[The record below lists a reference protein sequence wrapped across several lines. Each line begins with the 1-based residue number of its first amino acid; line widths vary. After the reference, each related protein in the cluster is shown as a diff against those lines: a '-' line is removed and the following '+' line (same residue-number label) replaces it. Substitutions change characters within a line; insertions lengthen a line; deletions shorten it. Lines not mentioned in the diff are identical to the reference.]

1 VIRLRRD
8 HKSAVPP
15 SNSYHALALLHELLS
30 VANGG
35 VRASEESGTSARRW
49 LMSRMR
55 REAEAKAL
63 PLVGGVGKQPEVN
76 F

>member
-1 VIRLRRD
+1 
-8 HKSAVPP
+8 
-15 SNSYHALALLHELLS
+15 
-30 VANGG
+30 
-35 VRASEESGTSARRW
+35 
-49 LMSRMR
+49 MSRMR

>member
-1 VIRLRRD
+1 
-8 HKSAVPP
+8 
-15 SNSYHALALLHELLS
+15 LALLHELLS
-30 VANGG
+30 LASGG
-35 VRASEESGTSARRW
+35 VRGSEKSGISANRW

-63 PLVGGVGKQPEVN
+63 LLVGGVSKQLEVN

>member
-1 VIRLRRD
+1 VICLRRD

-15 SNSYHALALLHELLS
+15 SNSQHALALLHELLS
-30 VANGG
+30 VASGG
-35 VRASEESGTSARRW
+35 VRGSEKSGTSADRW

-63 PLVGGVGKQPEVN
+63 SLVGGVSKQPEVN
-76 F
+76 S

>member
-1 VIRLRRD
+1 
-8 HKSAVPP
+8 
-15 SNSYHALALLHELLS
+15 LHELLS
-30 VANGG
+30 VASGG
-35 VRASEESGTSARRW
+35 VRGSEESGTSARRW